1 MSRTRTQR
9 NSTFFHRIPSHPS
22 HLNFC
27 FILKNSEHAF
37 IYRFML
43 GNQAKRELG
52 RLWDMIL
59 PSLLFPRGLVALVSY
74 FNLLPRLNSKRFVV
88 SVYGYLARE
97 CLSNKKIS
105 KELLSLL
112 WQKQSKCLDSFP
124 FSRLFFFIWLLR
136 FPF

>member
-105 KELLSLL
+105 KELLSCFD
-112 WQKQSKCLDSFP
+112 KSNQSASTAFP
-124 FSRLFFFIWLLR
+124 FHDCFLYLVT
-136 FPF
+136 